1 MHGVDSHKG
10 VADDQ
15 ANGIGSTEIVH
26 VPVWV
31 IGVGSVAL
39 VGEEEKRVVVVGTEG
54 GAVDEPEVVAGSV
67 LSYGDFDCLDSSGDR
82 VDGFGAERDGLGER
96 VVGTNGGVV
105 RSGRRVGCLASI
117 SFFVVDCRESVCL
130 SWKRAWKF
138 WDVGSHEHGI
148 GGFAVGGDQ
157 NIGPLSHSERDYVG
171 LVWLDGHKVVRN
183 HGHGMIVNGKLLNAF
198 TSGIDQSKTM
208 GLAGLKP
215 EFRDAC
221 IRSACSTGRD
231 LGAVIVHF
239 AVDKVVVGNFWG
251 FWGYSGYSL
260 DLFYDLEVLLMIVIS
275 EQDRSNVDIVGC
287 VFWPIDDHSSKCT
300 GDVLRAVVSMPQAG
314 AEEVCFEFIREG
326 RARSDWALLIARL

>member
-1 MHGVDSHKG
+1 MHGVDSSKG

-15 ANGIGSTEIVH
+15 ADGIRSTEIVD

-31 IGVGSVAL
+31 VGVGCVAL
-39 VGEEEKRVVVVGTEG
+39 VGEEEERVVVVGAEG
-54 GAVDEPEVVAGSV
+54 GAVDEPEEVAGSV
-67 LSYGDFDCLDSSGDR
+67 RFQSDFDCLDGSGDR
-82 VDGFGAERDGLGER
+82 DDGFGAERDGLSER
-96 VVGTNGGVV
+96 IVGTNGGVV
-105 RSGRRVGCLASI
+105 GGCSRIGCLASI

-157 NIGPLSHSERDYVG
+157 NIGSLSHSERDYVC

-183 HGHGMIVNGKLLNAF
+183 HGHGMIVDGKLLNSF

-208 GLAGLKP
+208 GLTGLEP

-239 AVDKVVVGNFWG
+239 AIDKVVVGTFRVSR
-251 FWGYSGYSL
+251 GYRL
-260 DLFYDLEVLLMIVIS
+260 DLFYDIEVLLMIVIS

-287 VFWPIDDHSSKCT
+287 VFWPIDDHSSKST
-300 GDVLRAVVSMPQAG
+300 GDVL
-314 AEEVCFEFIREG
+314 
-326 RARSDWALLIARL
+326 